1 MVKILEKPLTIE
13 EIKAQKDENN
23 YISGNIIITLG
34 DAIGHE
40 LDDFLDFLAEELTGN
55 ETLMDIRY
63 EEIGF
68 VSGGIILKV
77 SGDVSMIL
85 GDDETN

>member
-23 YISGNIIITLG
+23 YISGNIIITLS

-40 LDDFLDFLAEELTGN
+40 LDEFLDFLAEELTGN

-85 GDDETN
+85 EDDETN